1 MGGYSCHSPTFK
13 TLMTLYSD
21 LYAVIKDETILPPD
35 HHLPAEYPPVGQ
47 RKLDRPSTIEDVCDF
62 VIEYIDSDILV
73 CPQCFSAS
81 ALLIS
86 SRCLG
91 TTFRQASDNSR

>member
-1 MGGYSCHSPTFK
+1 MGEYSCHS
-13 TLMTLYSD
+13 LMSTILIASYSD

-73 CPQCFSAS
+73 CPVSWCECSTHLS
-81 ALLIS
+81 LM
-86 SRCLG
+86 
-91 TTFRQASDNSR
+91 FRVYFPTGI